1 MTLIGETG
9 LIGNIGNIVPG
20 AQSVPGIFNAGHIG
34 KADGSQACILLKS
47 ANQSLLTERKLLR
60 QCVQRRRFLKVAD

>member
-34 KADGSQACILLKS
+34 KADRSQACILLKS
-47 ANQSLLTERKLLR
+47 ANQSLLTGANS
-60 QCVQRRRFLKVAD
+60 CASVSSVGGS